1 MLTRVRFARVAKSIP
16 SATTMAAA
24 VLYTDDTWVSQNGK
38 HSAKPLNIT
47 LGNFSADVLRLSS
60 SKRTILHFPAME
72 ASKAVKKTSA
82 YRHERNLMYHHVLHE
97 VLLYLQEAQDNG
109 GVLLFSA
116 SHSAAVKYN
125 AAYYAHSNA
134 CLLMITRLNS

>member
-1 MLTRVRFARVAKSIP
+1 MLTRARFARVAKSIP

-38 HSAKPLNIT
+38 HSAK
-47 LGNFSADVLRLSS
+47 LSS